1 MDFEGEL
8 TTAQSLDYIS
18 KKCGKKECMNRVE
31 VYKAYGNTY
40 EYESKIMFKTAN
52 KHRTAYSTL
61 YHFCSNEC
69 RNHFKN
75 HSRCYKCN
83 EDCTKKEQGTFI
95 ESLGYTLCNRR
106 GDKGPNCISIID
118 DRKLEQRFIQDYIRH
133 GYYKID
139 SDAIHKLLNG
149 HNELKQIIE
158 DHGNMVSYNMLK
170 EIYVL
175 YSKLEINERESD
187 EIIDE
192 KTFYEYYNTIRD
204 ELLQ

>member
-1 MDFEGEL
+1 MNLESEL
-8 TTAQSLDYIS
+8 TTAQSLDHVS
-18 KKCGKKECMNRVE
+18 KKCSKKECMNRVE

-61 YHFCSNEC
+61 YYFCSHEC
-69 RNHFKN
+69 KNHFKKY
-75 HSRCYKCN
+75 SRCHKCN
-83 EDCTKKEQGTFI
+83 EDCTKKGQGTFI
-95 ESLGYTLCNRR
+95 ESLDYTLCNSRSNI
-106 GDKGPNCISIID
+106 GSGCISIID
-118 DRKLEQRFIQDYIRH
+118 DRKLEKRFTQDYIRH

-139 SDAIHKLLNG
+139 RNVIDKLLIG

-170 EIYVL
+170 EMYIL
-175 YSKLEINERESD
+175 YSKLEVNEREPD

-192 KTFYEYYNTIRD
+192 KTFYEYYNMIKD